1 MKNRRFPLFTFAMTG
16 VLLFQLGAVAEDW
29 PQWRGADRTGIS
41 SEKGLLQEWPE
52 DGPAL
57 AWRTDGLGEGFSS
70 VAVAD
75 GKIYTLGDVDGASQV
90 IAVSEKDGSELWKTK
105 IGEAGGHKGYPGT
118 RGTPT
123 VDGGQVFA
131 LNQHSD
137 IACVDA
143 QSGKLIWKKNL
154 VSDFG
159 GKMMSGWKY
168 SESPLV
174 DGDRVLVTPGGKEGA
189 VVALNRKTGERMWQT
204 NEWTDTAGYSSV
216 VIATIHGTRQYI
228 QLTGKS
234 VAGIDPESGNI
245 LWKAAREGKTAVIT
259 TPVIDGDVVFVT
271 SAYGVGCNAFR
282 ISKNGDKWS
291 TEELYANKDIANHH
305 GGVVLLDGHV
315 YGSTSGT
322 FRCLDVAEGE
332 LAFKERSAGKGA
344 TMYADGRFYLRAEQG
359 PMALIKATP
368 DGYEEVGRFDQPE
381 RSKMQAWAHPVVANG
396 KLYLRDQGILLCY
409 DVSAK

>member
-1 MKNRRFPLFTFAMTG
+1 MKPSRIPFVLSAVTG

-29 PQWRGADRTGIS
+29 PQWRGADRTGMS
-41 SEKGLLQEWPE
+41 LETGLLQEWSE

-57 AWRTDGLGEGFSS
+57 AWRTDGLGAGFSS

-75 GKIYTLGDVDGASQV
+75 GRIYTLGDVDGGSHV
-90 IAVSEKDGSELWKTK
+90 IALSEKDGSELWKSK
-105 IGEAGGHKGYPGT
+105 IGEAGGHRGYPGT

-154 VSDFG
+154 VSDFA

-189 VVALNRKTGERMWQT
+189 VVALDRLTGKKIWQT

-216 VIATIHGTRQYI
+216 VIATIHGTRQYV

-234 VAGIDPESGNI
+234 VAGIDPESGKL
-245 LWKAAREGKTAVIT
+245 LWKAAREGKTAVVT

-282 ISKNGDKWS
+282 ISKDGGKWS
-291 TEELYANKDIANHH
+291 TDELYANKDIANHH

-359 PMALIKATP
+359 PVALIKATP
-368 DGYEEVGRFDQPE
+368 DGYEEVGRFNQPE